1 MIQVMAK
8 RKGSDPQ
15 EVARVRGLLDEIVD
29 GRFNGNETAAAKA
42 LDVTQATVN
51 FVRNNKRAPG
61 LDLLDGMAA
70 VTGRAIDDI
79 RGKRPRF
86 CELPGWAEALPEAMR
101 MFKQLPPAAFEAA
114 GNLMGM
120 APPGEITP
128 LVIGQ
133 IAQGWYASADDATRI
148 AARRSRTEA
157 ALDVEMRASDNDS
170 ELFRGRT

>member
-1 MIQVMAK
+1 MAK
-8 RKGSDPQ
+8 TKKLPDPR
-15 EVARVRGLLDEIVD
+15 EVARVREILEGVIVE
-29 GRFNGNETAAAKA
+29 RFGNNETATARA
-42 LDVTQATVN
+42 LGVTQATVN
-51 FVRNNKRAPG
+51 YVRNKKREPG
-61 LDLLDGMAA
+61 PELIDALSKITD
-70 VTGRAIDDI
+70 RATDDI
-79 RGKRPRF
+79 RGLRPRF
-86 CELPGWAEALPEAMR
+86 RELPGWEEALPEAMR

-157 ALDVEMRASDNDS
+157 ALDVEMRASDNDN